1 MDNNIV
7 DLPHSTKADLTEI
20 ISHIGIRLALIED
33 ITGRLDRLINGNGKL
48 GLTDNLL
55 ALTSRVKELEGCV
68 ADVSKLVS
76 NHVIAGEQD
85 AKEAKIRLAQETKDA
100 KDLTAE
106 EAKEAKDLLAKQV
119 SEAKDM
125 LAQEVETVREKKQ
138 EISGR
143 MWTFIIGIAL
153 YVITNL
159 LGLGFLILKSGF
171 IK

>member
-100 KDLTAE
+100 KDLTAA
-106 EAKEAKDLLAKQV
+106 EAKEAKDLQAKQV

-125 LAQEVETVREKKQ
+125 LAKEVETVREKKAV
-138 EISGR
+138 ISAR
-143 MWTFIIGIAL
+143 EWSFIIGFIL
-153 YVITNL
+153 LVIGSL
-159 LGLGFLILKSGF
+159 LSNWFVVQQLSLIK
-171 IK
+171 